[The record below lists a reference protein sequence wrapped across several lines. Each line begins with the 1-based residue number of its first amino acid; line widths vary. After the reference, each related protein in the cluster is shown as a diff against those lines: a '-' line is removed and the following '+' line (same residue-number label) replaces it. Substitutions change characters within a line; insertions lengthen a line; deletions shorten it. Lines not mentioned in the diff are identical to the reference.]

1 MVLGGI
7 SWEGKT
13 DLHVF
18 QNGTI
23 TGELTSMKFWMCM
36 SNPTLVQ
43 SEKISSLLT
52 IMPVHTAQGLSNATW
67 NVKQSND

>member
-23 TGELTSMKFWMCM
+23 TGERYINEILDVYVR
-36 SNPTLVQ
+36 PYAGAVG
-43 SEKISSLLT
+43 KISSLLT
-52 IMPVHTAQGLSNATW
+52 IMPVHTAHGLSNATW
-67 NVKQSND
+67 NVKQSTD